1 MELFQQSG
9 EAILLAQEGQRQLAF
24 AIASLVRGW
33 FVSLKAWHGAM
44 PITLPPTE
52 PQHR

>member
-1 MELFQQSG
+1 MDLFQQSG
-9 EAILLAQEGQRQLAF
+9 EAMLLAQDGQRQLAF
-24 AIASLVRGW
+24 AIAATVRRW
-33 FVSLKAWHGAM
+33 LVSLKAWHGAM